1 MATKA
6 STRVTV
12 TRRKTTINKVNVNF
26 YSPKG
31 GPSFVAPPLW
41 GAASGNSRHVLTDE
55 TRAQLAAI
63 SSLVRFR
70 KGEEIYAEGD
80 RADAVFNIITGV
92 VRSYRSLPNARR
104 HILGFLFRDDL
115 IGLAEEG
122 RYVNSA
128 EAVTAVCGYRIPVTA
143 LEAKL
148 RKDSGLGFQIICKLC
163 HELREAQCHAF
174 LLSRRH
180 AVGRLGLFLQMLENY
195 QTARSEGAGEIY
207 LPMSRSDIG
216 NYIGISLEAV
226 SRSFRAL
233 SSRGVIAFRNRR
245 HVKIIDRAGLN
256 DIASESEMPR
266 LPRRRAGP
274 AE

>member
-1 MATKA
+1 MATK
-6 STRVTV
+6 TGTKETV
-12 TRRKTTINKVNVNF
+12 TNRKTTTNKVNVNL
-26 YSPKG
+26 YTSRG

-41 GAASGNSRHVLTDE
+41 GSASENPRQVLTDE

-63 SSLVRFR
+63 ASLVRFR
-70 KGEEIYAEGD
+70 KGERIFGEGD

-92 VRSYRSLPNARR
+92 VKSYRSLPNARR

-143 LEAKL
+143 LDAKL
-148 RKDSGLGFQIICKLC
+148 RKDSGLDFQIICKLC

-180 AVGRLGLFLQMLENY
+180 AVGRLGLVLQMLENS
-195 QTARSEGAGEIY
+195 QIVRGEGAGEIY

-233 SSRGVIAFRNRR
+233 SCRGVIAFRNRR
-245 HVKIIDRAGLN
+245 HVKIIDRAELN
-256 DIASESEMPR
+256 NIASESEMLR
-266 LPRRRAGP
+266 RPRRRR

>member
-1 MATKA
+1 MTTGTG
-6 STRVTV
+6 TRVTV
-12 TRRKTTINKVNVNF
+12 TRSKTKINKVNVKF

-31 GPSFVAPPLW
+31 GPSVVAPPLW
-41 GAASGNSRHVLTDE
+41 GSASGNSRHVLTDE

-70 KGEEIYAEGD
+70 KGERIYAQGD

-92 VRSYRSLPNARR
+92 VKSYRSLPNARR
-104 HILGFLFRDDL
+104 HILSFLFRDDL
-115 IGLAEEG
+115 LGLAEEG

-148 RKDSGLGFQIICKLC
+148 SKDSGLDFQIICKLC

-195 QTARSEGAGEIY
+195 QTARSEGAGEI
-207 LPMSRSDIG
+207 
-216 NYIGISLEAV
+216 
-226 SRSFRAL
+226 
-233 SSRGVIAFRNRR
+233 
-245 HVKIIDRAGLN
+245 
-256 DIASESEMPR
+256 
-266 LPRRRAGP
+266 
-274 AE
+274 

>member
-1 MATKA
+1 MATKTR
-6 STRVTV
+6 TRVTI

-41 GAASGNSRHVLTDE
+41 GSASGNSRHVLTDE

-63 SSLVRFR
+63 SSHVRFR
-70 KGEEIYAEGD
+70 KGERIYAEGD

-92 VRSYRSLPNARR
+92 VKSYRSLPNARR
-104 HILGFLFRDDL
+104 YILGFRFRDDL

-148 RKDSGLGFQIICKLC
+148 RKDSGLDFQIICKLC

-195 QTARSEGAGEIY
+195 QTARSEGAEEIY

-266 LPRRRAGP
+266 LRRRRAGP

>member
-1 MATKA
+1 MVTKTGA
-6 STRVTV
+6 RLTITS
-12 TRRKTTINKVNVNF
+12 RKTTINKVNVNF

-41 GAASGNSRHVLTDE
+41 GSASGNSRHALTDE

-63 SSLVRFR
+63 SSHVRFR
-70 KGEEIYAEGD
+70 KGERIYAEGD

-92 VRSYRSLPNARR
+92 VKSYRSLPNARR
-104 HILGFLFRDDL
+104 YVLGFRFRDDL

-143 LEAKL
+143 LEANL
-148 RKDSGLGFQIICKLC
+148 RKDSGLDFQIICKLC

-233 SSRGVIAFRNRR
+233 SSRGVIALRNRR

-256 DIASESEMPR
+256 DIASENKMP
-266 LPRRRAGP
+266 
-274 AE
+274 

>member
-1 MATKA
+1 
-6 STRVTV
+6 
-12 TRRKTTINKVNVNF
+12 
-26 YSPKG
+26 
-31 GPSFVAPPLW
+31 
-41 GAASGNSRHVLTDE
+41 VLTDE

-70 KGEEIYAEGD
+70 KGERIYAEGD

-92 VRSYRSLPNARR
+92 VKSYRSLPNARR

-148 RKDSGLGFQIICKLC
+148 RKDSGLDFQIICKLC
-163 HELREAQCHAF
+163 HELRETQSHAF

-180 AVGRLGLFLQMLENY
+180 AAERLGLFLQMLENY
-195 QTARSEGAGEIY
+195 QTARSEDAGEIY

-256 DIASESEMPR
+256 DIASESQTSGR
-266 LPRRRAGP
+266 LAGP
-274 AE
+274 AAGD